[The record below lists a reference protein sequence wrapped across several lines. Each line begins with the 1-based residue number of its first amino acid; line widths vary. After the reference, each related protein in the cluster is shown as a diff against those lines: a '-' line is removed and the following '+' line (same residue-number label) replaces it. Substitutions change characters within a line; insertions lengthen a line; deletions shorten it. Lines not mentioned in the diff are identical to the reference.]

1 MSDVSADRIAIW
13 CAKKHTIAYPLF
25 FEVRVQVELSH
36 RQLAWSMT
44 MLPGQSVPIH
54 LLDINQQIIL
64 IAGENELLIDSSGL
78 HRTIPIHFQEE
89 SSDQTETWPGSN
101 LATEGLHILAVRMTD
116 AQYIRREGKSP
127 LF

>member
-1 MSDVSADRIAIW
+1 MDRITIR

-25 FEVRVQVELSH
+25 FEVGVQVELSH
-36 RQLAWSMT
+36 RQLAWSMA
-44 MLPGQSVPIH
+44 ML
-54 LLDINQQIIL
+54 
-64 IAGENELLIDSSGL
+64 
-78 HRTIPIHFQEE
+78 
-89 SSDQTETWPGSN
+89 PGSN